1 MAAKKGVTAVAA
13 ALVNGAPIHSLEY
26 DDTHTASVAHGSA
39 FAASASLAAAEE
51 AGAGGASLLAGYIAA
66 WEVTVR
72 LGLAAP
78 GAYQANGFQISAVGG
93 AVGSA
98 VAAIVIGRLDEKTAT
113 AALGIAGSEA
123 SGLMAFLSDGSSV
136 KALHPGWAAHA
147 GLSAAALAEAGMTGP
162 ADVLEGRFGF
172 LEAFTRD
179 AEAPARL
186 LAQLD
191 DLGRVWHLPDAA
203 FKLYP
208 CCHYIHPFLD
218 ALDGAMREDGLTAE
232 TCSAV
237 VCQVPEPMAPL
248 ICEPWKR
255 RQAPDSGYDGKWGLA
270 YCLAA
275 LLVHGA
281 VTVETFI
288 GDPDPAVVDVA
299 RRMTWEPLRLHTFPA
314 RFEARLIVERPDGS
328 RQEYAADD
336 VRGTPRNPVPDQ
348 EILRKLSANGG
359 RALPRADVVRLSQMV
374 LELEDAKTL
383 EGLTATLRSSAKH
396 SG

>member
-1 MAAKKGVTAVAA
+1 
-13 ALVNGAPIHSLEY
+13 
-26 DDTHTASVAHGSA
+26 
-39 FAASASLAAAEE
+39 
-51 AGAGGASLLAGYIAA
+51 
-66 WEVTVR
+66 
-72 LGLAAP
+72 
-78 GAYQANGFQISAVGG
+78 
-93 AVGSA
+93 
-98 VAAIVIGRLDEKTAT
+98 
-113 AALGIAGSEA
+113 
-123 SGLMAFLSDGSSV
+123 
-136 KALHPGWAAHA
+136 
-147 GLSAAALAEAGMTGP
+147 MTGP

-359 RALPRADVVRLSQMV
+359 RALPRADVVRLSQDGF
-374 LELEDAKTL
+374 LELRMQQL
-383 EGLTATLRSSAKH
+383 EGV
-396 SG
+396 